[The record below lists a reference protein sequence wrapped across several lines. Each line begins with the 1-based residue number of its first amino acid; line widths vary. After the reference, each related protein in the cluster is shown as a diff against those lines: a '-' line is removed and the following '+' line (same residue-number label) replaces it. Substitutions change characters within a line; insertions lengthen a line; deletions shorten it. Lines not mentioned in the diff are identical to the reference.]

1 MIVLVAAAV
10 VVLVW
15 GLWRRDPQALA
26 RVPLRA
32 PWVPLVVVAVQAV
45 ALEVIEGRYGVALAI
60 HTATY
65 VAALAWLW
73 SNREIRGLWLIGL
86 GALLNATAVAVN
98 GGVMPAASSALD
110 RAGLR
115 AEGGFVN
122 SARSDSAVGFLG
134 DVFAVPAGMPLA
146 NVFSIGDVLLVVGL
160 ALLLWQ
166 LPRSGGPAAAPYPT
180 ADPLQDA

>member
-1 MIVLVAAAV
+1 
-10 VVLVW
+10 
-15 GLWRRDPQALA
+15 
-26 RVPLRA
+26 
-32 PWVPLVVVAVQAV
+32 
-45 ALEVIEGRYGVALAI
+45 
-60 HTATY
+60 
-65 VAALAWLW
+65 
-73 SNREIRGLWLIGL
+73 
-86 GALLNATAVAVN
+86 
-98 GGVMPAASSALD
+98 MPAASSALD

-166 LPRSGGPAAAPYPT
+166 LPRVIATSRGVYDGAILPAGLELPRLALSVPLFVSAALILLT
-180 ADPLQDA
+180 ALLDLAKMAAGMPENVTDHHPEI